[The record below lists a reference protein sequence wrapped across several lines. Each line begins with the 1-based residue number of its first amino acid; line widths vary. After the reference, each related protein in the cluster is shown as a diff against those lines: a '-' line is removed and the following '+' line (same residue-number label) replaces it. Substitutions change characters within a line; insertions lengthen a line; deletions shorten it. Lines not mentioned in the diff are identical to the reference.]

1 MIETDRNTAYLI
13 NQLAKP
19 IMLWRWN
26 RALGEAAHRTDR
38 QHKASQKI
46 VADAET
52 AIHDL
57 VLDYISEVY
66 PDVQL
71 DG

>member
-1 MIETDRNTAYLI
+1 MVETDRNTAYLI

-26 RALGEAAHRTDR
+26 RALGEATHRSEGQR
-38 QHKASQKI
+38 AASQKL
-46 VADAET
+46 VTKAESD
-52 AIHDL
+52 IHDL
-57 VLDYISEVY
+57 VLDYITEVY
-66 PDVQL
+66 PDAQL